1 MRLAIMVLMALVCA
15 AQTACV
21 SQHETI
27 PPETRAEL
35 IRLGRI
41 ITDENKPEED
51 RCNTRIRYCDFVR
64 ETIEK
69 YGKKSVDR
77 QTVIDSFV
85 VDGRNPQGLMIEV
98 GMLDYMFERRNGTF
112 ATLTILFGGWTGSYV
127 QTAYSGAGIP

>member
-1 MRLAIMVLMALVCA
+1 MRIARIAMMIWVCA

-51 RCNTRIRYCDFVR
+51 RCNARIHYCDLIR

-69 YGKKSVDR
+69 HGKKSVDR
-77 QTVIDSFV
+77 QTIIDSFV
-85 VDGRNPQGLMIEV
+85 VDGKKTKDLWIDDGRLH
-98 GMLDYMFERRNGTF
+98 YMFERQNGIY
-112 ATLTILFGGWTGSYV
+112 ATLTVYFGGWTGSYV
-127 QTAYSGAGIP
+127 WKAIPNDGTP